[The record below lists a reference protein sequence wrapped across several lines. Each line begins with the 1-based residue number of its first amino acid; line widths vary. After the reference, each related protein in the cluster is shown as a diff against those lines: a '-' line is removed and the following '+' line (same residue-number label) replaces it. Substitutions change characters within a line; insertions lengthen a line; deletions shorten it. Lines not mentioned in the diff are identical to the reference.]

1 MKIQLPSF
9 TRPSA
14 LALLTL
20 SIAPLACAQNQ
31 PAPTALAQPAQTQGA
46 TRPNILWLTFEDTS
60 PYEYPAYGNRFT
72 KTPNLDKLATGGI
85 VFDKAWAS
93 APYCSPA
100 RSSLISGRY
109 ASTMGTDRH
118 REARTVSVDNFF
130 FPTLLREAGYFTSN
144 KNKRDYNNKTKIKNV
159 FDAQGGGYD
168 SPNRRPGQPF
178 FSIYNSMT
186 SHMSVLTSVG
196 MDNRRDF
203 AAEGLDPAKLD
214 LPPHVPDL
222 PAIRSDYAQHLES
235 VGRVDQWVGTFV
247 ADLKEKN
254 LSDDTII
261 FVFSD
266 HGGCLPRGK
275 AFLYETGLQVP
286 LWVYVPPKWRKWAGE
301 NKAGSRNEHMVN
313 FVDFG
318 PTVLSL
324 AGLPVPSYMQ
334 GQAFLGPQTAPPRQY
349 NYAFRYNQSDSVE
362 PERAISDGRNKY
374 IRFYSRRHYEFQRN
388 GFQWQMP
395 SNIAWD
401 EAAIG
406 KRNLPPKWMR
416 YYLPKPNE
424 KLFDL
429 QTDKWEMTNLASD
442 AGHVA
447 TKRSL
452 SAALSKHLRD
462 TRDIGFF
469 CPSEREAHKDLLAY
483 VRARPAVVNELIDA
497 AELAARCQTSDIPQ
511 LRRMLQSAEPS
522 TRYWAANGLADLAFE
537 GHLKTAPPELL
548 VTSADAA
555 SDVRAISLEAM
566 TYMGD
571 RAALQQLIAP
581 EFKPI
586 NKNMLL
592 ETLTLSRPALFEGKT
607 EMLTAGAANNFD
619 ANGLLVNLGVL
630 PASDLFPPAARTKAL
645 KINTKIFSN
654 GPTPGDGDG
663 GDEGNDDAAGDG

>member
-1 MKIQLPSF
+1 MKINFPSLS
-9 TRPSA
+9 RPSA
-14 LALLTL
+14 LTLLSL
-20 SIAPLACAQNQ
+20 AIAPLACAQNQ
-31 PAPTALAQPAQTQGA
+31 PAPAQPAPAQPAKAQAA

-72 KTPNLDKLATGGI
+72 KTPNLDKLAAGGI

-100 RSSLISGRY
+100 RSTLISGRY
-109 ASTMGTDRH
+109 ATTMGTDRH
-118 REARTVSVDNFF
+118 REARIVSVDNFF

-144 KNKRDYNNKTKIKNV
+144 KNKRDYNNKAKIKNV

-168 SPNRRPGQPF
+168 DPKRKPGQPF

-186 SHMSVLTSVG
+186 SHMSILTSVG
-196 MDNRRDF
+196 MENRRDF

-222 PAIRSDYAQHLES
+222 PAVRSDYAQHLES

-247 ADLKEKN
+247 ADLKEKK

-275 AFLYETGLQVP
+275 AFLYETGLEVP

-301 NKAGSRNEHMVN
+301 NKAGSRDGRLVN

-324 AGLPVPSYMQ
+324 AGLPVPDYMQ
-334 GQAFLGPQTAPPRQY
+334 GKAFLGPQTAPPRQY
-349 NYAFRYNQSDSVE
+349 NYAFRYNQATSLE

-374 IRFYSRRHYEFQRN
+374 IRFYSRRHHEFQRN
-388 GFQWQMP
+388 YFQWQMP

-401 EAAIG
+401 EAALD
-406 KRNLPPKWMR
+406 KKNLPPKWMR

-429 QTDKWEMTNLASD
+429 QNDNWEMTNLAPD
-442 AGHVA
+442 AGHA
-447 TKRSL
+447 AMKQRL
-452 SAALSKHLRD
+452 SAALSQHLRES
-462 TRDIGFF
+462 RDIGFF
-469 CPSEREAHKDLLAY
+469 CQSERDAHKDLLAY

-497 AELAARCQTSDIPQ
+497 AELAARCQESDIPQ

-522 TRYWAANGLADLAFE
+522 VRYWAANGLADLAFE

-548 VTSADAA
+548 VTSKDTS

-566 TYMGD
+566 AYMGD
-571 RAALQQLIAP
+571 REAAQQLIAP
-581 EFKPI
+581 EFNAP
-586 NKNMLL
+586 NKYMLL
-592 ETLTLSRPALFEGKT
+592 ETLSLTRPALFEGQT
-607 EMLTAGAANNFD
+607 DFLRRDNQTD
-619 ANGLLVNLGVL
+619 AGLLVNLNLL
-630 PASDLFPPAARTKAL
+630 PANDLFAPAARNKAL
-645 KINTKIFSN
+645 KTNTKIFSV
-654 GPTPGDGDG
+654 GPSPGDGD
-663 GDEGNDDAAGDG
+663 DEGNDDAVSDG